1 MRLKKMDKRILNMKG
16 VKRTMKKTV
25 AYYRNSTNLQ
35 ENSIQMQKAMALT
48 FSSKQRIVIDEE
60 FEDID
65 MSARKLG
72 LKERTGLY
80 KIKKQIEQGL
90 IEGIVV
96 YKRDR
101 LARNVQEHL
110 ELYELFKTHDVKVY
124 FTSQNEAPMMYTPV
138 GEYLETILGAM
149 AEHEGK
155 QIALRIL
162 ETRIAN
168 YTKGIKLGNLPFGY
182 KKIEVENKLPSIEK
196 DEEEIKIVEAIFD
209 TILHDNHESTS
220 SIAKQLKKNNFIRKT
235 KKGEKRSWDETQIK
249 EIIGNMMYAGTRI
262 MKFGNE
268 KYERKYDDLAIVTE
282 KEWLDANEIFEKIL
296 ENKKGKVKFRCPI
309 LKFLYCKECKANLVL
324 SKQMVSS
331 TNYRIVKCENEE
343 CKTRAFVDDVEQN
356 IKVQSDFYF
365 RNLLSN
371 HFSELYKRQQKANVN
386 RLNTIIE
393 KYIQLVK
400 GLEDEAIKRTEKF
413 IKSKSQ
419 LHKDNLVACYR
430 KLKEIKKEI
439 AFYFEKLEEINDF
452 MGKIEGSY
460 ELFKENLLEKL
471 SIDELD
477 IFYTDIIESVHIG
490 KYEIDFQFKHPFFT
504 AKEMYNHDTKTVN
517 LS

>member
-1 MRLKKMDKRILNMKG
+1 
-16 VKRTMKKTV
+16 MKKTV
-25 AYYRNSTNLQ
+25 AYYRNSTDLQ
-35 ENSIQMQKAMALT
+35 ENSIQMQKSMALT
-48 FSSKQRIVIDEE
+48 YSSKNRIIIDEE

-65 MSARKLG
+65 TSARKLG
-72 LKERTGLY
+72 LKDRTGIH
-80 KIKKQIEQGL
+80 KIQKQIEKGL

-110 ELYELFKTHDVKVY
+110 ELYQLFKTHHIKVH
-124 FTSQNEAPMMYTPV
+124 FTSQNEVPMMYTPV

-168 YTKGIKLGNLPFGY
+168 YTKGIKLGNLPFGF
-182 KKIEVENKLPSIEK
+182 KKIEVENELPKIEI
-196 DEEEIKIVEAIFD
+196 DEDEIKIVKAIFD
-209 TILHDNHESTS
+209 TLLHGNHENVS
-220 SIAKQLKKNNFIRKT
+220 SITRYLRENDFIRMT
-235 KKGEKRSWDETQIK
+235 KKGKERSWDETQLK

-282 KEWLDANEIFEKIL
+282 KEWLDANAIFEKIL

-324 SKQMVSS
+324 SKQMVGG
-331 TNYRIVKCENEE
+331 TNYRIVNCENEE
-343 CKTRAFVDDVEQN
+343 CKTRAFLDDVEHN

-365 RNLLSN
+365 QNLLSN

-393 KYIQLVK
+393 KNFQLVK

-413 IKSKSQ
+413 IKSKNQ
-419 LHKDNLVACYR
+419 LHKDNLVDCYR

-439 AFYFEKLEEINDF
+439 AFYFEKLEEINKF
-452 MGKIEGSY
+452 MDKIKKSHD
-460 ELFKENLLEKL
+460 LFKGNVLEKV

-504 AKEMYNHDTKTVN
+504 AKEMYNHDTKTTN